1 VVAVVSAD
9 PLGVARFLRVAAEMR
24 SVVGQTPIRVVV
36 NRARPGALGPD
47 GRGQIRRTL
56 ERFAGIADVWF
67 VPLDARAT
75 DAAMLAAR
83 PVADAAPRSGLVGGV
98 RRFVGD
104 ALPTGLR
111 RPRERSR
118 RVTRA
123 RE

>member
-1 VVAVVSAD
+1 VVVSAD

-36 NRARPGALGPD
+36 NRVRSGALGPD

-56 ERFAGIADVWF
+56 ERFAGVDDVWF

-75 DAAMLAAR
+75 DAATLSAR
-83 PVADAAPRSGLVGGV
+83 VVSEAAPRSGLVAGV

-111 RPRERSR
+111 RVRERSR
-118 RVTRA
+118 RATRTRA
-123 RE
+123 